1 MNTTDPIAD
10 YLARVNNAIRAG
22 HKKLDIP
29 ASNLKRSITKI
40 LAEQNYIQGYS
51 EMQDTPQGTIRVMLR
66 YTNGAN
72 AIQGLQRI
80 SKPGRR
86 VYVNSTE
93 IPRVLNGMGIAII
106 STSSGLLTD
115 RKAREAKVGGE
126 VLCYIW

>member
-29 ASNLKRSITKI
+29 ASILKRSVTKI
-40 LAEQNYIQGYS
+40 LAEQNYITSYS
-51 EMQDTPQGTIRVMLR
+51 ELQDSPQGTIRVLLR
-66 YTNGAN
+66 YSSGTS
-72 AIQGLQRI
+72 AIRGLKRI

-86 VYVNSTE
+86 VYVTASE

-106 STSSGLLTD
+106 STSKGLLTD
-115 RKAREAKVGGE
+115 RQAREAKVGGE

>member
-29 ASNLKRSITKI
+29 ASNLKRSMTKI
-40 LAEQNYIQGYS
+40 LADQNYITSYS
-51 EMQDTPQGTIRVMLR
+51 EQKDTAQGTIRVVLR
-66 YTNGAN
+66 YRSGTN
-72 AIQGLQRI
+72 AIQGVRRI

-86 VYVNSTE
+86 VYVPSDE

-106 STSSGLLTD
+106 STSRGLLTD
-115 RKAREAKVGGE
+115 RQAREAKVGGE